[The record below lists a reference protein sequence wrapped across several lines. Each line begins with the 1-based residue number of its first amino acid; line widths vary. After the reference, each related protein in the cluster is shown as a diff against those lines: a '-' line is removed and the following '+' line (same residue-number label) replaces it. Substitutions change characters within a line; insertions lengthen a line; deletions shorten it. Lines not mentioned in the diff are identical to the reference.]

1 MSRMQT
7 MNPHKIDAKF
17 ISSQCSPRHIQSVIE
32 DLVQIIK
39 QQEELAHKVLQLNP
53 KCNEIGAGML
63 ANLQELAGD
72 IVWK

>member
-39 QQEELAHKVLQLNP
+39 RQEELAHKVLQLPDWKN
-53 KCNEIGAGML
+53 IDTGIL
-63 ANLQELAGD
+63 DNLRELAGD

>member
-17 ISSQCSPRHIQSVIE
+17 ISQQCSPRHIQSVIE
-32 DLVQIIK
+32 DLIQIIK
-39 QQEELAHKVLQLNP
+39 LQEELAHEVLQLNP
-53 KCNEIGAGML
+53 QCNEIGAGML
-63 ANLQELAGD
+63 ANLQELASD